1 MLIMTPKTLKD
12 PDDITHAQ
20 GALSENHI
28 SVLIIS
34 GCGLGVDDNKV
45 TLDYYGC
52 SDQSHHMVC
61 RWIQWTSNTVFVID
75 TVRDHWSEAK
85 LK

>member
-1 MLIMTPKTLKD
+1 MLIRTPKTLKD

-45 TLDYYGC
+45 ILDYYGC
-52 SDQSHHMVC
+52 IV
-61 RWIQWTSNTVFVID
+61 T
-75 TVRDHWSEAK
+75 EAATWCADEHNERAI
-85 LK
+85 LYLL